1 MKANQKFVM
10 DEEAVSPVIAVIL
23 MVAITVVLAATV
35 FVLVSD
41 LGGDVGQSSPK
52 LQLVQDSTSSA
63 TNVIIKVSDATRSA
77 SLVDYE
83 IVHTLPAGH
92 TVVYTITSD
101 TSFKD
106 DTSNKETLYSVDV
119 DTCATSPCRFGST
132 GTDPA
137 LAAGGS
143 EVYKLTFMDVNND
156 DQWNVLDTLTF
167 KYDSTDADATYDD
180 ALPKGNHKLEFRHV
194 PTGAISGTL
203 SINA

>member
-77 SLVDYE
+77 ALVDYQ
-83 IVHTLPAGH
+83 IIHTTPDDGI
-92 TVVYTITSD
+92 VVYSITTD
-101 TSFKD
+101 DNFKLD
-106 DTSNKETLYSVDV
+106 GTHKETLYSADLTGKA
-119 DTCATSPCRFGST
+119 DGDRTGSQAA
-132 GTDPA
+132 DPG
-137 LAAGGS
+137 AGPTLPP
-143 EVYKLTFMDVNND
+143 VAYKLTFMDVNDD
-156 DQWNVLDTLTF
+156 DQWNVLDTLTL
-167 KYDSTDADATYDD
+167 KWDGATDSAAYDD

-194 PTGAISGTL
+194 PTGSISGTL